1 MVSPGC
7 AGSAP
12 GAARCSQ
19 STPARRA
26 PSAGTRGR
34 HRVVRI
40 HVYLFSP
47 TDGSKKPTLNLPD
60 VLGPPPREIAA
71 CPSAQD
77 PPRAATAAAPL
88 TAAAA
93 SDRSSRCSSPFFP
106 SPTHPP
112 ASRRCP
118 HPRPRPRRAHATPRS
133 PPRSSRRRLRER
145 LLHRRGV
152 EWLLAR
158 QHPRLG
164 VVGDDG
170 EGGEGGAAVEFK

>member
-1 MVSPGC
+1 MTMGPQAVSFPVFSYKSTLSINQRRVVSPGC

-60 VLGPPPREIAA
+60 LFIHPTREGGGP
-71 CPSAQD
+71 S
-77 PPRAATAAAPL
+77 RAKTEGRPTLHRVCAPL
-88 TAAAA
+88 PCRGCFC
-93 SDRSSRCSSPFFP
+93 SLPSRQQPHRWCCVRRRRQQPWRTDDP
-106 SPTHPP
+106 SPRHSHGC
-112 ASRRCP
+112 AHS
-118 HPRPRPRRAHATPRS
+118 HRAT
-133 PPRSSRRRLRER
+133 SST
-145 LLHRRGV
+145 
-152 EWLLAR
+152 
-158 QHPRLG
+158 
-164 VVGDDG
+164 
-170 EGGEGGAAVEFK
+170 